1 MPARDRRGPAFGTS
15 GRSSFLGG
23 PLTAG
28 WSAARSGGAMMAGG
42 GYTSASPNLTNT
54 DLRTGSSTPMSP
66 TSAIIEDHE
75 WDGVERR
82 RAGRKLVSEAVL
94 LSLPGQIT
102 VQPCNLRDLTALGA
116 GLLLERFNLLP
127 IEFNPSFDNFRT
139 ALACRL
145 VWRDRDRG
153 GVEFRA

>member
-1 MPARDRRGPAFGTS
+1 
-15 GRSSFLGG
+15 
-23 PLTAG
+23 
-28 WSAARSGGAMMAGG
+28 
-42 GYTSASPNLTNT
+42 
-54 DLRTGSSTPMSP
+54 MSP

>member
-1 MPARDRRGPAFGTS
+1 MPARDRRGPAFGMS
-15 GRSSFLGG
+15 GGSSFLGG

-28 WSAARSGGAMMAGG
+28 WSAAPSGGAMMAGG
-42 GYTSASPNLTNT
+42 GYTSASPNLTST
-54 DLRTGSSTPMSP
+54 DLRTGPNSTPMSP
-66 TSAIIEDHE
+66 TSAII
-75 WDGVERR
+75 VERR
-82 RAGRKLVSEAVL
+82 RAGRKLVSETVL

-102 VQPCNLRDLTALGA
+102 PQPCDLRDLTALGA

-127 IEFNPSFDNFRT
+127 IEFNLSFDNFRT

-153 GVEFRA
+153 GVEFRP